1 MFPVALFIMAKIWKK
16 PKCPSGFPGG
26 SDAKESTC
34 NAGDLSLIPEFGKLP
49 WRRAWQPTPVFLP
62 GECLLAEEPGVLQ
75 SIGSQRIR
83 HKKATKHSI
92 LSAHQSVNEWV
103 KKIQYMFIHIYI
115 HIHIYIQTHTCICT
129 HIYNGQY
136 IMHSHKKRR

>member
-1 MFPVALFIMAKIWKK
+1 MFPVALFILAKIWKK

-115 HIHIYIQTHTCICT
+115 HIHIYIYICICIYIYKHT
-129 HIYNGQY
+129 HAYAHTYTMG
-136 IMHSHKKRR
+136 ST